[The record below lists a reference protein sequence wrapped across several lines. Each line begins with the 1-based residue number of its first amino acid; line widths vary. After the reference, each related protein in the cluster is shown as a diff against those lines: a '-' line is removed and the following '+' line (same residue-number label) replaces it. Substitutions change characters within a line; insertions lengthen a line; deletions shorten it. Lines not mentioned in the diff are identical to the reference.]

1 VIEFLHGSNAP
12 RTTTAVA
19 EGVGY
24 PTPTARRALEDL
36 RAHQIANRKPQGEGK
51 ADLWSLSAFAR
62 GRLDAAR
69 SVPEMSEDLNEEGFS
84 EMSGLPITHPHRV
97 FDDFSEKV
105 PERGEA

>member
-1 VIEFLHGSNAP
+1 MAGWADSDDPCWIVRSSV
-12 RTTTAVA
+12 RD
-19 EGVGY
+19 
-24 PTPTARRALEDL
+24 TARVMRLEVMDL

-62 GRLDAAR
+62 ERLDAAR